1 MSEEVFTRQQQME
14 QALRASAKMAAET
27 YAGTINGWMPPRFE
41 SCDVESGTYICS
53 FAMRREYANPSGVV
67 LHGGLSGVVFDTAM
81 GHLARFYCGHMTPTI
96 SLTINYL
103 RPTPVD
109 RPLYVRVHMDKPG
122 HVTHYLSAEAFTAD
136 APDKILATASGVYL
150 ALEK

>member
-1 MSEEVFTRQQQME
+1 MELKPYLRRPHFYETDGMNIVWHGNYIAWMEEARTDFMDQIGFPYSRATDAGIDFALTDVACKYRAMTRFGEEV
-14 QALRASAKMAAET
+14 A
-27 YAGTINGWMPPRFE
+27 
-41 SCDVESGTYICS
+41 
-53 FAMRREYANPSGVV
+53 
-67 LHGGLSGVVFDTAM
+67 
-81 GHLARFYCGHMTPTI
+81 I